1 MQNGLPSFPVG
12 NAEHVLHYYCRLQEV
27 LVMFNATQTVGS
39 LLRVPKRQ
47 STVVHKLAEEQTVLV
62 DEEGSHLFLLNEM
75 GTIVWHLMD
84 GHRNVIDIVK
94 EIVSV
99 LSVSEEQVSRDVQE
113 FLGQLEEKR
122 LVSLD

>member
-1 MQNGLPSFPVG
+1 
-12 NAEHVLHYYCRLQEV
+12 
-27 LVMFNATQTVGS
+27 MFNATQTVGS